1 MRFQTWSDV
10 LWLGTGADYAKANRF
25 VVLDLELDDS
35 SCDRLSHHQPVIGLA
50 TFDYSQDYGP
60 LDALVLEQTVER

>member
-25 VVLDLELDDS
+25 VVLNLELDDS
-35 SCDRLSHHQPVIGLA
+35 SCDGLPHHQPVIGLA
-50 TFDYSQDYGP
+50 TFDYS
-60 LDALVLEQTVER
+60 